1 MLISDYSTKRHPTSL
16 IRNSL
21 SDDGGIG
28 DRLFRGDWCLTAEEV
43 GIVRGSRSGN
53 TRLAPQ
59 VVVLKTKAFMSKVAS
74 FINPRLTEGW
84 GTTFSASRI
93 WTERLVAWILRPAT
107 GQA

>member
-1 MLISDYSTKRHPTSL
+1 MTGASETD
-16 IRNSL
+16 
-21 SDDGGIG
+21 
-28 DRLFRGDWCLTAEEV
+28 CLEV
-43 GIVRGSRSGN
+43 TGVSQLRKLESFEGVGSGN

-93 WTERLVAWILRPAT
+93 WTERLVTWIVRPAT